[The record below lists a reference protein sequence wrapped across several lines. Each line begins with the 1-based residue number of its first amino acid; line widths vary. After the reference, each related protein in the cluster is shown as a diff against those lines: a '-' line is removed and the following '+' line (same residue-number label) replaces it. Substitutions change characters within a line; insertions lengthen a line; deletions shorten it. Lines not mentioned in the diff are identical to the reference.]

1 MYPIKTDNANI
12 TSSDV
17 MCEIGNIACG
27 HLITSLSN
35 FACAD
40 FRITVPDMEFVGYDA
55 LPDRLGDMEQ
65 LTVSVLLELQGDI
78 EGLFV
83 FLAEPEFASAILEK
97 IGAGPMCAET
107 FGEDA
112 MRDSALAELGNIMCS
127 AYVDALCEFTGLDAK
142 ISVPIIAYDMLG
154 SILTLPLARFAAE
167 DAGIIYVKNSF
178 CEEEGK
184 CGGTVLLMPDER
196 SVAAVMR
203 KLGVS
208 A

>member
-1 MYPIKTDNANI
+1 MYPIKTDNVKI

-35 FACAD
+35 FARSD
-40 FRITVPDMEFVGYDA
+40 FSIKVPDMEFVCYDV
-55 LPDRLGDMEQ
+55 LPDKLGDMER
-65 LTVSVLLELQGDI
+65 LAVSVVLELQGDI
-78 EGLFV
+78 DGLFV
-83 FLAEPEFASAILEK
+83 FLAEPEFASALLEK
-97 IGAGPMCAET
+97 IGAGQMRAET

-112 MRDSALAELGNIMCS
+112 MCDSALAELGNIMCS
-127 AYVDALCEFTGLDAK
+127 AYIDALCEFTGLDVK

-154 SILTLPLARFAAE
+154 AILTLPLARFAAE

-178 CEEEGK
+178 CEAGGK
-184 CGGTVLLMPDER
+184 CGGTVLLMPDES
-196 SVAAVMR
+196 SVALVMK
-203 KLGVS
+203 KLGVC

>member
-127 AYVDALCEFTGLDAK
+127 AYVDALCEFTGLKEK
-142 ISVPIIAYDMLG
+142 ISVSQVRKKQFIKIINWKEYKCY
-154 SILTLPLARFAAE
+154 SIFYPVGNGRFNIDKSIE
-167 DAGIIYVKNSF
+167 DILWIRENFS
-178 CEEEGK
+178 
-184 CGGTVLLMPDER
+184 L
-196 SVAAVMR
+196 
-203 KLGVS
+203 
-208 A
+208 